1 MSIKLIGYSDKLSVR
16 PGETISFH
24 VSNDTGQNVST
35 HLTRSIS
42 ADPNPAGMG
51 IVETNCDAIYPPQEY
66 QISKQEFFPGSYAR
80 TRQVFAHNINDHI
93 TISITVMPT
102 HLTSGE
108 QSILSIGLL
117 WLGLDADGHINLR
130 YGDDGIIS
138 QQPVSIGK
146 WHNIT
151 ANITVSGQMELNIYQ
166 ASSKEAHAISGQF
179 EWPRQRLSLDDVMTL
194 AARLT
199 SQNPEHHFNG
209 RIEHPAITID
219 NKLIA
224 EWNLATN
231 MTALEVPDIG
241 ANDALTLL
249 LINAP
254 TRGVCSSQW
263 DASEFSWKHCP
274 SHYAAIHFHDD
285 DIYDFN
291 WNSSF
296 SFTIPQDMASGIYVM
311 RISTGDNEDAMPFFV
326 CAPKAKPSAK
336 LCVLVSTF
344 TYAVYGNHARPDYHD
359 GWLKRIA
366 DWGAYPH
373 NPACYKEYGLSTY
386 NNHSDGSGICHASH
400 KRPLFNLRPGY
411 ITFGEAECSGL
422 RHFQADSHLIS
433 WLHKHHIDYDI
444 ITDDELDREGVEAI
458 AGYAAVTTGSHP
470 EYHTQNMLD
479 ALMAYRDQGGHLL
492 YLGGNGFYWKIVRHQ
507 KHPDLIEIRRAEDG
521 LRAWASQPGEYYNSF
536 DGSYGGLWRR
546 NGRPPQQLVGIGFTA
561 QGVFEGHPYKR
572 TCFDP
577 EFDWLFDGIESD
589 EIGNFGFSGNGA
601 AGFELDRVDPNLED
615 SHHITILAQ
624 SFANEFMLVPEEHLT
639 HLTNLSGGSEDA
651 AKRADMVYFET
662 PSGGKVFSTGSI
674 TFCGSLPWNHFDNN
688 VSRLLLNVVKRFTN
702 PS

>member
-1 MSIKLIGYSDKLSVR
+1 MSIKLIGYSDKLSAR
-16 PGETISFH
+16 PGDQINFH
-24 VSNDTGQNVST
+24 VSNETHQNVLT
-35 HLTRSIS
+35 YLTRSIS

-51 IVETNCDAIYPPQEY
+51 VVETNCDAMYPPQEY
-66 QISKQEFFPGSYAR
+66 QLNKQEFFPGSYAR
-80 TRQVFAHNINDHI
+80 TQEIFAHPINDHI
-93 TISITVMPT
+93 AISITVMPT
-102 HLTSGE
+102 YLTEGE
-108 QSILSIGLL
+108 QCILSIGRL
-117 WLGLDADGHINLR
+117 WLGLDTDGHIHLK

-138 QQPVSIGK
+138 DQPVFIGK

-151 ANITVSGQMELNIYQ
+151 ASLTASGKMQLDINYAHNKQTDRMSGQYKWSQGTLTL
-166 ASSKEAHAISGQF
+166 H
-179 EWPRQRLSLDDVMTL
+179 DVITL
-194 AARLT
+194 AAQLRGQT
-199 SQNPEHHFNG
+199 PQHHFNG
-209 RIEHPAITID
+209 RIEQPMISIDDTI
-219 NKLIA
+219 IA
-224 EWNLATN
+224 EWDLAAN
-231 MTALEVPDIG
+231 MTALEVPDVS
-241 ANDALTLL
+241 ANNALTFQ

-274 SHYAAIHFHDD
+274 FHYAAIHFHDD

-291 WNSSF
+291 WDSSF
-296 SFTIPQDMASGIYVM
+296 SFTIPKDMASGLYVM
-311 RISTGDNEDAMPFFV
+311 RIKAGDHEDAMPFFV
-326 CAPKAKPSAK
+326 CAPKAKPTAK

-344 TYAVYGNHARPDYHD
+344 TYTIYGNHARPDYHD

-366 DWGAYPH
+366 DWGAYPY
-373 NPACYKEYGLSTY
+373 NPAVNREYGLSTY

-433 WLHKHHIDYDI
+433 WLHKHNIDYDI
-444 ITDDELDREGVEAI
+444 ITDDELDREGIDAI

-470 EYHTQNMLD
+470 EYHTRKMLD
-479 ALMAYRDQGGHLL
+479 ALMAYRDQGGNLL

-507 KHPDLIEIRRAEDG
+507 QHDDLLEIRRAEDG
-521 LRAWASQPGEYYNSF
+521 LRAWASNPGEYYHSF

-572 TCFDP
+572 TCYDP
-577 EFDWLFDGIESD
+577 EFDWLFEGIDGD

-601 AGFELDRVDPNLED
+601 AGFELDRVDPNLEN
-615 SHHITILAQ
+615 SHNITLLAQ
-624 SFANEFMLVPEEHLT
+624 SFANAFMLVPEEHLT

-651 AKRADMVYFET
+651 AKRADMIYFET
-662 PSGGKVFSTGSI
+662 PSGGKVFSVGSI
-674 TFCGSLPWNHFDNN
+674 TFCGSLPWNDFDNN
-688 VSRLLLNVVKRFTN
+688 VSQLLLNVVKRFTN
-702 PS
+702 